1 MTEKIILNTLKQQF
15 KECTVITIAHRLDTI
30 MDCDWIVVMAQ
41 GKAVESGTPLSLLL
55 NELEDELISAKTVF
69 ASMVGRELIHR

>member
-1 MTEKIILNTLKQQF
+1 M
-15 KECTVITIAHRLDTI
+15 ITIAHRLDTI